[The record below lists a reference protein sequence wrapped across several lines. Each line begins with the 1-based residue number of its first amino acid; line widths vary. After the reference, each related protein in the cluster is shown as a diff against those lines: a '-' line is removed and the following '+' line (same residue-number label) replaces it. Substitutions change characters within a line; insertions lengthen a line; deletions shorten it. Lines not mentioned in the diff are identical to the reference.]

1 MSQFRLLA
9 VVLLALLLILSAVS
23 CGNPPDG
30 NVAKTPA
37 ANSSATENADGIKTD
52 AEELSLLINMP
63 YEAEDTF
70 FKEDKTQKRLTA
82 VLRFDKVDTDK
93 LMSDLEKTGS
103 GADAMIETDDLFHP
117 ELRSQSEMRG
127 DVALNGRSYTAAQ
140 FFSAPYNEGTI
151 TRIDGTDFFVL
162 KLSVK

>member
-1 MSQFRLLA
+1 MSQFGLLA
-9 VVLLALLLILSAVS
+9 VVLLALSLMLSAVS
-23 CGNPPDG
+23 CGSRADG
-30 NVAKTPA
+30 NVTPPPP
-37 ANSSATENADGIKTD
+37 ANSSAENANGVKTN

-63 YEAEDTF
+63 YEAEDVF
-70 FKEDKTQKRLTA
+70 FKEDKADNRLTA

-93 LMSDLEKTGS
+93 LASDLEKTGS
-103 GADAMIETDDLFHP
+103 AADATIETEALFHP

-127 DVALNGRSYTAAQ
+127 DVALNGKSYTAVP

-162 KLSVK
+162 ELTAK